1 MATVCKNVCQT
12 DKRFGISSRYYAKG
26 TKYCSH
32 CAKKIAIEDLRCPC
46 CRSILRVRTRS
57 WKAKSSSRNA
67 KREVKRI

>member
-1 MATVCKNVCQT
+1 MTTVCKNLCQI

-26 TKYCSH
+26 IKYCSH

-57 WKAKSSSRNA
+57 WKAKA
-67 KREVKRI
+67 KANRVVKRI